1 MFVLLREVFGETP
14 WGLREQRVDVFF
26 VRVARI
32 VFPVPPG
39 GSLIAVVVVVV
50 VVVVVAAAA
59 AASGG
64 TSSTVVTT

>member
-14 WGLREQRVDVFF
+14 WGLREQRVDVFL

>member
-14 WGLREQRVDVFF
+14 WGLREQGVDVFF

>member
-14 WGLREQRVDVFF
+14 WGLREQRVDVFL

-50 VVVVVAAAA
+50 VVVVAAAA